1 MEPSTRR
8 VVTRS
13 PGRTVRI
20 LNLRGLLSAPLECES
35 SLERD
40 FAIRAALH
48 PAVVN
53 ITAQP
58 FRLRLGEKTYTP
70 DFLVELEPGKRMVV
84 EVKTRRKIPQYQPLF
99 DAASEDLQRH
109 DMHLLVAD
117 EHAIRAG
124 GTHRRAAHILR
135 FLKAAFAFADCERAL
150 VVAAAH
156 PAGLSIEQLIQEARV
171 GKPLVLYLIAHRR
184 LHIDADLPNHDAAHV
199 RCVTPIQENRQHEH
213 HFAQWFGLTPWTADG
228 GTRA

>member
-70 DFLVELEPGKRMVV
+70 DFLVELKPGKRMVV

-99 DAASEDLQRH
+99 DAASVDLHRH
-109 DMHLLVAD
+109 GMHLLVAD
-117 EHAIRAG
+117 ERAIRAG
-124 GTHRRAAHILR
+124 GAHRRAARILR

-150 VVAAAH
+150 AVAATYAT
-156 PAGLSIEQLIQEARV
+156 GLSIGQLMREARV
-171 GKPLVLYLIAHRR
+171 GKPLVLHLIATRR
-184 LHIDADLPNHDAAHV
+184 LHTGADLAIHDAAHV
-199 RCVTPIQENRQHEH
+199 RCVTPIQESTHEH
-213 HFAQWFGLTPWTADG
+213 HFAQWFGLAPWTADAG
-228 GTRA
+228 ARA